1 MKNVLTRKMT
11 GVLRPQ
17 GGFTLVEM
25 MVAIT
30 IGLFMLLAI
39 SSTVFTAS
47 KSFVAEG
54 SLRDLQDGER
64 LAFSS
69 IGNAVQIAGYYP
81 TASVTNAASAFPNLV
96 SGTYSFSPSTFGAG
110 QVVTG
115 SGNGTASGSN
125 VDSIAVRFLQDPTS
139 SVSQIATMDCTGSML
154 TTGSAA
160 VVVNM
165 FQVSNGQL
173 TCTSSLSSTVQVLVS
188 NVQSMTI
195 LYGVDVNSTGSV
207 SKYLPGNSVTSWG
220 AVRTA
225 MITLVFNNPLATTPG
240 QPATFTVTRVIS
252 VLGTI

>member
-1 MKNVLTRKMT
+1 MNNEKPGQTRCT
-11 GVLRPQ
+11 ASPQ
-17 GGFTLVEM
+17 RGFTLVEL

-47 KSFVAEG
+47 KSFANEG
-54 SLRDLQDGER
+54 SLRDFQDGER
-64 LAFSS
+64 LAFTSL
-69 IGNAVQIAGYYP
+69 GNAIQIAGYYP
-81 TASVTNAASAFPNLV
+81 ATSFTSATAAFPASTN
-96 SGTYSFSPSTFGAG
+96 TNFSPSTFVAG
-110 QVVTG
+110 QVITG
-115 SGNGTASGSN
+115 SGNGSGA
-125 VDSIAVRFLQDPTS
+125 DSIAVQFMQDPTS
-139 SVSQIATMDCTGSML
+139 TASQNATMDCTGSTL
-154 TTGSAA
+154 TSGSPTP
-160 VVVNM
+160 VVNM
-165 FQVSNGQL
+165 FTVTNNQL

-207 SKYLPGNSVTSWG
+207 SKYMNGNSVTSWG

-225 MITLVFNNPLATTPG
+225 MITLVLTNPLASTAG